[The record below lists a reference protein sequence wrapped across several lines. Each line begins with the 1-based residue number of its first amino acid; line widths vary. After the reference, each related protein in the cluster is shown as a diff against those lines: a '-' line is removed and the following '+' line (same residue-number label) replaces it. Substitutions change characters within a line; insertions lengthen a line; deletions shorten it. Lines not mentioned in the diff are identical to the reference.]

1 MRAAIYTRKSTD
13 EGLEMEF
20 NSLHHQ
26 RESGEFYSRSQGWTT
41 ITTSYDDGGFTGGN
55 IERPAL
61 RRLLADIEAGKVD
74 CVVVYKVDRLS
85 RSLLDFGRLM
95 ELFTKHNVAF
105 VSVTQQIDTSTSM
118 GRLMLNVLLSFAQ
131 FERELVSERTRDKI
145 AATRKKGKYAGGRPI
160 LGYDTRDTKLVVNE
174 LEAERVRAIF
184 QLYLDHRSMITVVNE
199 LMDRG
204 WRNKSWTTKKGLVIE
219 AKPFDKNSLHKLLTN
234 PTYIGLV
241 KHKENRYAGEHEAIV
256 DQKLFDAVQ
265 SLLAKNAATGG
276 AQVRNKFG
284 ALLKGILHCSHCNR
298 VMSPTHSKKGSKRY
312 RYYLCTNAAKTGWR
326 NCPCPQIPAGEIE
339 MFVVSQI
346 QAIGADPSLIEATIR
361 EANREAKETIKAL
374 DKELAALKS
383 DVQSWTQEIPC
394 ATANRQADLHERL
407 AGADRRATEIHQE
420 RAAVLVIDPEEV
432 TTALRDFAP
441 VWDTLTPQEQTRVVE
456 LLVARVDYD
465 GKTGSVV
472 VTFNPTGILEV
483 AA

>member
-1 MRAAIYTRKSTD
+1 MRAAIYTRKSTE
-13 EGLEMEF
+13 EGLEQEF
-20 NSLHHQ
+20 NSLDHQ
-26 RESGEFYSRSQGWTT
+26 RESGEFYSRSQGWKV
-41 ITTSYDDGGFTGGN
+41 IANRYDDGGFTGGN
-55 IERPAL
+55 VERPAL
-61 RRLLADIEAGKVD
+61 KRLLADIEAGNVD
-74 CVVVYKVDRLS
+74 VVVVYKVDRLS

-160 LGYDTRDTKLVVNE
+160 LGYDTRDTKLIVNTE
-174 LEAERVRAIF
+174 EAERVRSIF
-184 QLYLDHRSMITVVNE
+184 QLYLDQRSMITVVNE

-204 WRNKSWTTKKGLVIE
+204 WRNKGWTTRKGIVLE
-219 AKPFDKNSLHKLLTN
+219 PKPFDKNSLHKLLTN
-234 PTYIGLV
+234 VTYVGLV

-265 SLLAKNAATGG
+265 SLLSKNAATGG

-284 ALLKGILHCSHCNR
+284 ALLKGILHCSHCNCA
-298 VMSPTHSKKGSKRY
+298 MSPSHSKKGVRRY
-312 RYYLCTNAAKTGWR
+312 RYYVCSRASKTGWQ
-326 NCPCPQIPAGEIE
+326 NCPSPNLPAGEIE
-339 MFVVSQI
+339 KFVVSQI

-361 EANREAKETIKAL
+361 EANREAKETIKTL
-374 DKELAALKS
+374 DAELRSLKS
-383 DVQSWTQEIPC
+383 DVQSWTQELPS

-407 AGADRRATEIHQE
+407 GGAERRATEIHQE

-432 TTALRDFAP
+432 ATALRDFAP
-441 VWDTLTPQEQTRVVE
+441 VWESLTPQEQTRAVE

-465 GKTGSVV
+465 GETGSVV

>member
-20 NSLHHQ
+20 NSLDHQ
-26 RESGEFYSRSQGWTT
+26 RESGEFYCKSQGWTALANR
-41 ITTSYDDGGFTGGN
+41 YDDGGFSGGN

-145 AATRKKGKYAGGRPI
+145 KASRMRGLYCGGRPI
-160 LGYDTRDTKLVVNE
+160 LGYDTRDTKLVVNPE
-174 LEAERVRAIF
+174 EAEHVRAIF
-184 QLYLDHRSMITVVNE
+184 ELYLDRRSMITVVNE

-204 WRNKSWTTKKGLVIE
+204 WRNKGWVTKRGLVME

-241 KHKENRYAGEHEAIV
+241 KHKENRYPGEHEAIV
-256 DQKLFDAVQ
+256 PKDLFDAVQ
-265 SLLAKNAATGG
+265 SLLSKNAATGG

-298 VMSPTHSKKGSKRY
+298 VMSPTHSKKGNKRY
-312 RYYLCTNAAKTGWR
+312 RYYLCQAASKTGWR

-339 MFVVSQI
+339 RFVVAQI
-346 QAIGADPSLIEATIR
+346 QAIGQDPSLIEATIR
-361 EANREAKETIKAL
+361 EANKEAKETLKAL

-383 DVQSWTQEIPC
+383 DIGAWTNELP
-394 ATANRQADLHERL
+394 TAMPARQADLHERL
-407 AGADRRATEIHQE
+407 AGAERRATEIHQE
-420 RAAVLVIDPEEV
+420 HAAVLVIDPEEV

-465 GKTGSVV
+465 GETGSVV

>member
-1 MRAAIYTRKSTD
+1 MLTTR
-13 EGLEMEF
+13 
-20 NSLHHQ
+20 
-26 RESGEFYSRSQGWTT
+26 
-41 ITTSYDDGGFTGGN
+41 YDDGGFTGGN

-61 RRLLADIEAGKVD
+61 RRLLADIEAGLVD
-74 CVVVYKVDRLS
+74 VVVVYKVDRLS

-95 ELFTKHNVAF
+95 ELFTKHSVAF

-160 LGYDTRDTKLVVNE
+160 LGYDTKETRLVVNPD
-174 LEAERVRAIF
+174 EAERVRAIF
-184 QLYLDHRSMITVVNE
+184 KLYLDTRSMITTVNE

-204 WRNKSWTTKKGLVIE
+204 WRNKSWTTKKGILLP
-219 AKPFDKNSLHKLLTN
+219 AKDFDKNSLHKLLTN

-256 DQKLFDAVQ
+256 DKAVFDAVQ
-265 SLLAKNAATGG
+265 SLLSRNAATGG
-276 AQVRNKFG
+276 ALVRNKFG
-284 ALLKGILHCSHCNR
+284 ALLKGILHCSHCNCA
-298 VMSPTHSKKGSKRY
+298 MSPTHSKKGAKRY
-312 RYYLCTNAAKTGWR
+312 RYYVCSRASKTGWE
-326 NCPCPQIPAGEIE
+326 NCPSPNLPAGEIE
-339 MFVVSQI
+339 KFVVSQI
-346 QAIGADPSLIEATIR
+346 KSIGQDPSLIEATIR
-361 EANREAKETIKAL
+361 EANREAKEQLKAL
-374 DKELAALKS
+374 DAELRSLKS
-383 DVQSWTQEIPC
+383 DVQAWTKELPS

-407 AGADRRATEIHQE
+407 AGAERRATEIHQE

-432 TTALRDFAP
+432 GQALRDFAP
-441 VWDTLTPQEQTRVVE
+441 VWETLTPQEQTRVVE

-465 GKTGSVV
+465 GNTGRVV